1 MPNLPDHPKERPFFK
16 IVVHSFFVVPFF
28 IAAGCAVL
36 FAAMHLLTRE
46 NRDAQDYLQD
56 VKIGG
61 STKRWQGAFELSK
74 ILANPKLLPEDSR
87 FYAELLSAFEE
98 ARQDDPRVRQYLA
111 LALGRTGHAEFATPL
126 LEALP
131 TAKDQELEAIIY
143 ALGMLRQ
150 SRAATPLAALLDHPR
165 ARVRSIT
172 AAALGTIASLD
183 SLPVLRQA
191 LGDVEPNVQWGAAI
205 ALARMGDNSGEP
217 VLAKLLDRGYLSLFS
232 ALDRREQNDLMAAAI
247 EAAGILK
254 NPDLISKI
262 EQLARSDPD
271 MGIRSLALT
280 AARKYYE

>member
-1 MPNLPDHPKERPFFK
+1 MPNLPDNPKERPLFK
-16 IVVHSFFVVPFF
+16 VIAHSFFVVPFF

-46 NRDAQDYLQD
+46 NRDAQDYLRD
-56 VKIGG
+56 VRTGG
-61 STKRWQGAFELSK
+61 LTKRWQGAFELSK
-74 ILANPKLLPEDSR
+74 ILANPKSLPENSR
-87 FYAELLSAFEE
+87 FYAELISAFDA
-98 ARQDDPRVRQYLA
+98 ARHDDPRVRQYLA

-131 TAKDQELEAIIY
+131 AAEDQELEALIY

-172 AAALGTIASLD
+172 AAALGTIASPD

-205 ALARMGDNSGEP
+205 ALARMGDNRGAL
-217 VLAKLLDRGYLSLFS
+217 VLAKLLDRDYLSQFP
-232 ALDRREQNDLMAAAI
+232 ALDRQEQNDLMAAAI
-247 EAAGILK
+247 EAAGTLK
-254 NPDLISKI
+254 NPDLISEI
-262 EQLARSDPD
+262 ERLARSDPD
-271 MGIRSLALT
+271 MGTRSRALT
-280 AARKYYE
+280 AVKKNYE